1 MPTKPQ
7 FDNQGRNLEGVKKH
21 FDLLERMSLE
31 GSQAAHENYLAT
43 ITEYPVAEWVMYN
56 NVMVLRCGNSRFV
69 GVPRNGKKTSPN
81 FDVIDIVALE
91 PVTMLKKS
99 EVANWLWRASQNDHL
114 EKTGKISF

>member
-43 ITEYPVAEWVMYN
+43 ITEYP
-56 NVMVLRCGNSRFV
+56 
-69 GVPRNGKKTSPN
+69 SPN

-99 EVANWLWRASQNDHL
+99 EVANWLWRASQNDQL